1 MAQDTDPNPRQ
12 QITFLVIFGAI
23 IAALIF
29 AASFYLPQDAAK
41 VTYIA
46 CWTLLIAGAFWV
58 GERVIGGMVGK
69 KK

>member
-12 QITFLVIFGAI
+12 QITFLVIFGVAI
-23 IAALIF
+23 AVLIF
-29 AASFYLPQDAAK
+29 AVSLYLPQDAARLA
-41 VTYIA
+41 YIA
-46 CWTLLIAGAFWV
+46 CWTALIAGAFWV